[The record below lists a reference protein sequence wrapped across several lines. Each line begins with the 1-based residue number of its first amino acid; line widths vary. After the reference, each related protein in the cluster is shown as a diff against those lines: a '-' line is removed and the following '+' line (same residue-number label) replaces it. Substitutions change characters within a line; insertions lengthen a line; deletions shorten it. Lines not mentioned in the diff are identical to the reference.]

1 MMTAKSLLPL
11 LLLAAI
17 EKASAATCYPGTY
30 TASCIP
36 CPTGTFS
43 SIGGAAACIQCP
55 EGSDSPPGAAACLTR
70 CGWVDAAAADVPS
83 SMFAM
88 TSHTNVVCPP
98 DHYCPDID
106 VAVAS
111 VDVATAAA

>member
-11 LLLAAI
+11 LLLSTL

-36 CPTGTFS
+36 CPAGTFS
-43 SIGGAAACIQCP
+43 YIGGAAACIPCA

-70 CGWVDAAAADVPS
+70 CGWVDSAVADAAVSSAASAP

-88 TSHTNVVCPP
+88 MSQTNVVCPP
-98 DHYCPDID
+98 DHYCPDTD
-106 VAVAS
+106 
-111 VDVATAAA
+111 DER